1 MSPEVAKSVSCV
13 KLAATE
19 EEILDEIEIERFQRN
34 HARGRIL
41 KKERKSSTWMNFM
54 MDND

>member
-34 HARGRIL
+34 HVRGRVL
-41 KKERKSSTWMNFM
+41 KKER
-54 MDND
+54 